1 LLHYTET
8 GIIILK
14 KAELPLAEF
23 HGPEQ
28 PECAQVSSV
37 QIALLP
43 PKQRAGIPC
52 SAHADDCKT
61 QVVGSQLEARATH
74 KIATSEDGED

>member
-1 LLHYTET
+1 M
-8 GIIILK
+8 LK

-37 QIALLP
+37 QDALRP
-43 PKQRAGIPC
+43 PEQREGIPR
-52 SAHADDCKT
+52 SAHADDRKT
-61 QVVGSQLEARATH
+61 QVVGSQLEARVTH